1 MATTVIDG
9 YTITAT
15 FNATYGSVFYTIKNP
30 DGSKLLDASSSA
42 GLFGGLNQLSKK
54 AEDNGNP
61 GLAGQLLNL
70 RSALITALPE
80 LDQQAVQDAPS
91 QSPPVSTGAI
101 VGNANAARED
111 GANSTRPPPG
121 QEVLVPDGR
130 ILPAGSG
137 AATNAEPTPTSENTP
152 TVGTDGE
159 TRTISQT
166 QAINNSGQPVLA
178 EDGTVSN
185 LRRNPETGDLY
196 DPGTN
201 YAPSGGPGAGAPP
214 DDQRGGNNPSGST
227 SNAVRNRLDELYGG
241 AGNGIV
247 SQANIL
253 DQYAS
258 YTYSLSWYLMNPK
271 TYNQTIKSTKKDLN
285 GFYLLAQSGGASAAQ
300 GTVVRDAVE
309 DASGQTRTVNTT
321 VGAGRSPFFSL
332 DYYIDNL
339 VVEQIMSGSVTA
351 GGAAATTDIS
361 FVVTEPNGISLL
373 PNIHAAC
380 KDLYATTGQIGAL
393 DSPNYAAAT
402 YCMVIRFYGY
412 DENGN
417 LVTPIASTTPATD
430 RTAAVEKFI
439 FFIINDIKFSVANR
453 LVEYKITGKTA
464 GTATGQS
471 SNRGAIPAQF
481 NFSGTTVNDILVG
494 AVVQQTASQAAGD
507 KTRGG
512 KPVKAEP
519 PRTTATVDKQQAAIA
534 AGTDPN
540 AINDQGMAFGGGGL

>member
-1 MATTVIDG
+1 MATQEENALRARRAEVAAELERLIDQ
-9 YTITAT
+9 A
-15 FNATYGSVFYTIKNP
+15 NALERAGNRGPEFQELSARIRALRSERVAIDRQLETLETLQAQPV
-30 DGSKLLDASSSA
+30 ASSGDVVA
-42 GLFGGLNQLSKK
+42 
-54 AEDNGNP
+54 
-61 GLAGQLLNL
+61 
-70 RSALITALPE
+70 
-80 LDQQAVQDAPS
+80 
-91 QSPPVSTGAI
+91 
-101 VGNANAARED
+101 NANAARDD
-111 GANSTRPPPG
+111 GASSTSPPQG
-121 QEVLVPDGR
+121 QQVLAPDKRIVPKVSR
-130 ILPAGSG
+130 SG
-137 AATNAEPTPTSENTP
+137 TNAEPTPTSENTP
-152 TVGTDGE
+152 TVDTDGE
-159 TRTISQT
+159 TRPTSQT
-166 QAINNSGQPVLA
+166 QAISNNSGLPVLA

-196 DPGTN
+196 DPGPN
-201 YAPSGGPGAGAPP
+201 YAPAGGPGAGAPS

-339 VVEQIMSGSVTA
+339 VVEQIMSGSPTS
-351 GGAAATTDIS
+351 GGAATTTDIS

-373 PNIHAAC
+373 SNIHAAC
-380 KDLYATTGQIGAL
+380 KDLYATTGQIGNL

-402 YCMVIRFYGY
+402 YCMAVRFYGY

-417 LVTPIASTTPATD
+417 LVAPIASTNPSTD

-439 FFIINDIKFSVANR
+439 FFIISDIKFSVANR
-453 LVEYKITGKTA
+453 LVEYKITGKTS
-464 GTATGQS
+464 GTATGLS

-481 NFSGTTVNDILVG
+481 NFTGTTVNDILVG

-507 KTRGG
+507 KTRND
-512 KPVKAEP
+512 KPIKSEP
-519 PRTTATVDKQQAAIA
+519 PPAASTVDKQQAAIA

-540 AINDQGMAFGGGGL
+540 TVNDQGMAFGGGGL

>member
-70 RSALITALPE
+70 RSALITALPA
-80 LDQQAVQDAPS
+80 LDQQAVQEAPS

-101 VGNANAARED
+101 VANANAAKED
-111 GANSTRPPPG
+111 GASSTSPPQG
-121 QEVLVPDGR
+121 QQVLTPDKRIEPEVSR
-130 ILPAGSG
+130 SG
-137 AATNAEPTPTSENTP
+137 TNAEPTPTSENTP
-152 TVGTDGE
+152 TVGTNGE
-159 TRTISQT
+159 TRPISQT
-166 QAINNSGQPVLA
+166 QAINNQNDQLI
-178 EDGTVSN
+178 
-185 LRRNPETGDLY
+185 
-196 DPGTN
+196 PGPPNTQASVRAIDN
-201 YAPSGGPGAGAPP
+201 AIAATGGPGAGAPP

-227 SNAVRNRLDELYGG
+227 SNTVRNRLDELYGG

-247 SQANIL
+247 SQPNIL

-258 YTYSLSWYLMNPK
+258 YTYSLSWYLMNPQ
-271 TYNQTIKSTKKDLN
+271 TYNQTIKSAKKDLN
-285 GFYLLAQSGGASAAQ
+285 GFYLLAQSGGASSAQ
-300 GTVVRDAVE
+300 GTVVRDTVE
-309 DASGQTRTVNTT
+309 DANGSRRTVDTT

-339 VVEQIMSGSVTA
+339 VVEQIMSGSTTA
-351 GGAAATTDIS
+351 GGAATTTDIS

-373 PNIHAAC
+373 PNLNAAC
-380 KDLYATTGQIGAL
+380 KDLYATTGQIGTA
-393 DSPNYAAAT
+393 SAPNYAAAT
-402 YCMVIRFYGY
+402 YCMAVRFYGY

-417 LVTPIASTTPATD
+417 LVAPIASTTPTTD

-439 FFIINDIKFSVANR
+439 FFIISDIKFSVANR
-453 LVEYKITGKTA
+453 LVEYKITGKTS
-464 GTATGQS
+464 GTATGLS

-481 NFSGTTVNDILVG
+481 NFTGTTVNDILVG

-507 KTRGG
+507 KTRNDRPI
-512 KPVKAEP
+512 KPEP
-519 PRTTATVDKQQAAIA
+519 PVA
-534 AGTDPN
+534 PN
-540 AINDQGMAFGGGGL
+540 AGRAVVDDNGSFTGESDSPFTVGA